1 MEIVRSLQPLE
12 FLDYCRAFAMCEL
25 DALAKQDRLCAIVA
39 EYHDQLCTVNP
50 DYRRQIEGCEYV
62 ERFLM
67 KVAKRVADET
77 KRKECDMA
85 FLAKKWGTDWQEQ
98 VSCSM
103 NQCRRVVFSV
113 ADRVA
118 DGEYELA
125 LSQCARREL
134 RRAAKLP
141 EGSAQLFGHFLRQQ
155 VEERRTNL
163 AVSKMRG
170 GSRCDAAGRADMAK
184 ALVHY
189 RNVRQAQVA
198 TATSIGAL
206 SFPDLFPATT
216 ETKGSPG
223 NSSRRRS
230 SWGGI

>member
-50 DYRRQIEGCEYV
+50 DYRRQMQGCEYV
-62 ERFLM
+62 ESFLM

-103 NQCRRVVFSV
+103 NQ
-113 ADRVA
+113 
-118 DGEYELA
+118 
-125 LSQCARREL
+125 
-134 RRAAKLP
+134 
-141 EGSAQLFGHFLRQQ
+141 
-155 VEERRTNL
+155 
-163 AVSKMRG
+163 
-170 GSRCDAAGRADMAK
+170 SR
-184 ALVHY
+184 
-189 RNVRQAQVA
+189 
-198 TATSIGAL
+198 
-206 SFPDLFPATT
+206 
-216 ETKGSPG
+216 
-223 NSSRRRS
+223 
-230 SWGGI
+230 